1 MTPEEFEFKKRKAAA
16 LLRLR
21 TTRGAPD
28 LGSNFGVN
36 PDISQPGLSFLPS
49 IPPAGESLGETA
61 MNVLASDL
69 NRIGA
74 AGLGLGETLSFG
86 MDDPLAGLV
95 NYLTGSAPS
104 VAAGIEQ
111 NKAVKQAAAESA
123 PGAYAVGQVGG
134 MAVPAVALET
144 ALARAAGPAA
154 KTFNRVIA
162 QPALA
167 GGAVSGAQSVGEDIG
182 EGRAPDSVLADTLLG
197 AGASALGSGV
207 VAGVPAMMR
216 GILPRIGIGAEEAA
230 KAEAARRLISEAGAY
245 GGAGRRVVDPET
257 GIVTGGIPQGALLA
271 DAQAARPEMVLADLN
286 PFMRN
291 ELLAAASNRRAAPEA
306 LGALS
311 AAMRGREEDFLPMV
325 REGIKNILPDYVST
339 SVHKEGMEAALGPL
353 QAQYTTILKSAPE
366 LLERDAAYSL
376 VDDILTNP
384 SSQVAEVRATLKA
397 TIDRATPQIGKV
409 QVGVNKKG
417 APIYEPVYKPMS
429 ADDVLAL
436 KIEADGL
443 YERFADVPGADK
455 AMRGAV
461 DVKKAVSEVL
471 DTGVPGYRPLAD
483 QYAEPLTYAAMRER
497 GMKAATS
504 KKGTVEDLSDYLDT
518 LSQAEKDAFREGYRD
533 ALQAQIERGEVA
545 FLRRVEGGN
554 TRELERI
561 RALFGD
567 KTVNDL
573 TNFASQVS
581 AMRAT
586 TEGVKAATKSAQF
599 GQANQGAAEAA
610 GRAADI
616 GDLAAGVLNV
626 SLPQMAGAQSRRL
639 LQGQAQGQRA
649 GVSNQIANWMSKQ
662 GPQEMEA
669 AIEEIYRYL
678 GTLDRGPGL
687 PRRALGQT
695 FGAVTTGPNGPQ

>member
-1 MTPEEFEFKKRKAAA
+1 MTPEEFDFKKRKAAA

-21 TTRGAPD
+21 TTQGAPD

-49 IPPAGESLGETA
+49 IPPAGGSLGETA

-144 ALARAAGPAA
+144 MLARAAGPAA
-154 KTFNRVIA
+154 GAFNRVIA

-167 GGAVSGAQSVGEDIG
+167 GGATSGVQSVGEDIG

-216 GILPRIGIGAEEAA
+216 GILPRVGIGAEEAA
-230 KAEAARRLISEAGAY
+230 KAEAARRLISEAGSY
-245 GGAGRRVVDPET
+245 GGYGPRVVDPET
-257 GIVTGGIPQGALLA
+257 GVVTGGIPQGALLA
-271 DAQAARPEMVLADLN
+271 EAQAARPEMVLADMN
-286 PFMRN
+286 QFMRN
-291 ELLAAASNRRAAPEA
+291 ELLAAASNRRASPEA

-311 AAMRGREEDFLPMV
+311 SAMRGREEDFLPMV
-325 REGIKNILPDYVST
+325 REGIKNIIPDSAT
-339 SVHKEGMEAALGPL
+339 TAVHKERMKAALGPL
-353 QAQYTTILKSAPE
+353 QAQYNTILNSVPNVLDRQAAYDIIDSIITSPTKEAASVRNTLRGVVNRATPE
-366 LLERDAAYSL
+366 IHRDAAGN
-376 VDDILTNP
+376 IF
-384 SSQVAEVRATLKA
+384 
-397 TIDRATPQIGKV
+397 
-409 QVGVNKKG
+409 
-417 APIYEPVYKPMS
+417 YKPMD
-429 ADDVLAL
+429 ARDILAL
-436 KIEADGL
+436 KKQADTL
-443 YERFADVPGADK
+443 YEALADVEGGSAK
-455 AMRGAV
+455 EAMRNAV
-461 DVKKAVSEVL
+461 EVKNAISDVL
-471 DTGVPGYRPLAD
+471 DTTIPGYRPLAD
-483 QYAEPLTYAAMRER
+483 QYADPLSYAAMRER
-497 GMKAATS
+497 GMKAATL
-504 KKGTVEDLSDYLDT
+504 KKGTVEDLSDFFDT
-518 LSQAEKDAFREGYRD
+518 LTRAEKDAFKEGYRD
-533 ALQAQIERGEVA
+533 ALQAQIERGEVS
-545 FLRRVEGGN
+545 FLRKVEGGN
-554 TRELERI
+554 TRELERLRVI
-561 RALFGD
+561 YGD
-567 KTVNDL
+567 QVATDL
-573 TNFASQVS
+573 MNFAAQVS
-581 AMRAT
+581 GMRAT
-586 TEGVKAATKSAQF
+586 TEGVKSATRTAQF
-599 GQANQGAAEAA
+599 GQANQSAAEAA

-616 GDLAAGVLNV
+616 GDVAAGVLNV
-626 SLPQMAGAQSRRL
+626 SPLQVMGAQTRRL
-639 LQGQAQGQRA
+639 LQGQSQGQRA
-649 GVSNQIANWMSKQ
+649 QVSNQIANWMSKQ